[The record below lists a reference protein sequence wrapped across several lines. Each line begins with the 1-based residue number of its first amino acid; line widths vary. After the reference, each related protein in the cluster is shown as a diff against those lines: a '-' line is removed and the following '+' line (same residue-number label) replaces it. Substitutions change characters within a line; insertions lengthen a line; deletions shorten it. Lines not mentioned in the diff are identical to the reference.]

1 MQYEL
6 CYLVGESKDQDLPKI
21 KEEIKNI
28 VLEEG
33 GQWLPLVVE
42 EKRKLAY
49 KVEKNSRGIYITQR
63 FEIIESETDESDSQ
77 EKKNV
82 ISEISKKINLYP
94 DVARF
99 ILIKADDLPELKA
112 KEAVEMIRSDG
123 KKPMYIKKE
132 KHIFPRVVVKKAKL
146 PEVAPVEEKIE
157 DKAVAD
163 EAEKIKEKNIDEKI
177 DEILN
182 I

>member
-1 MQYEL
+1 MTYEL

-21 KEEIKNI
+21 KEEVKNI
-28 VLEEG
+28 VLKEG

-49 KVEKNSRGIYITQR
+49 KVEKNSRGTYITQR
-63 FEIIESETDESDSQ
+63 FELNESEADENNAQ
-77 EKKNV
+77 EKKNAV
-82 ISEISKKINLYP
+82 SEISKKINLYQ

-99 ILIKADDLPELKA
+99 IIIKASELPELKVM
-112 KEAVEMIRSDG
+112 EIRETVRKNS
-123 KKPMYIKKE
+123 KKPMYVKKE
-132 KHIFPRVVVKKAKL
+132 SALSK
-146 PEVAPVEEKIE
+146 VAARKEAIISKEPSIEEKTEEKLIS
-157 DKAVAD
+157 D
-163 EAEKIKEKNIDEKI
+163 ESAKTKGKNIDEKI